1 MSASNAAMC
10 LPQPCP
16 RPPANTLRSAV
27 FSLSFGLAACSPQPS
42 VSNAVTPAEVFC
54 TLLPGRPDDDLPSD
68 RRDESMQQ
76 LDLATRC
83 HRALRRQR

>member
-10 LPQPCP
+10 LPQPCSS
-16 RPPANTLRSAV
+16 PPANTLRSAV
-27 FSLSFGLAACSPQPS
+27 FSLSFGLAACSPQPP
-42 VSNAVTPAEVFC
+42 VPNAVTPAEVFC

>member
-1 MSASNAAMC
+1 M
-10 LPQPCP
+10 
-16 RPPANTLRSAV
+16 
-27 FSLSFGLAACSPQPS
+27 FSLSFGLAACSPQPP
-42 VSNAVTPAEVFC
+42 VPNAVTPAEVFC

-83 HRALRRQR
+83 HLALRRQR

>member
-1 MSASNAAMC
+1 M
-10 LPQPCP
+10 
-16 RPPANTLRSAV
+16 
-27 FSLSFGLAACSPQPS
+27 FSLSFGLAACSPQPP

-83 HRALRRQR
+83 QRVLRRQR

>member
-1 MSASNAAMC
+1 M
-10 LPQPCP
+10 
-16 RPPANTLRSAV
+16 
-27 FSLSFGLAACSPQPS
+27 FSLSFGLAACSPQPP
-42 VSNAVTPAEVFC
+42 VPNAVTPAEVFC

-68 RRDESMQQ
+68 RRDEGMQQ

>member
-1 MSASNAAMC
+1 M
-10 LPQPCP
+10 
-16 RPPANTLRSAV
+16 RGAV
-27 FSLSFGLAACSPQPS
+27 FSLSIGLAACSPQPP
-42 VSNAVTPAEVFC
+42 VSNAATPAEVFC

-83 HRALRRQR
+83 QRSLRRRR

>member
-1 MSASNAAMC
+1 M
-10 LPQPCP
+10 
-16 RPPANTLRSAV
+16 
-27 FSLSFGLAACSPQPS
+27 FSLSIGLAACSPQPP

-54 TLLPGRPDDDLPSD
+54 TLLPSRPDDDLPSD

-83 HRALRRQR
+83 HLALRRQR

>member
-1 MSASNAAMC
+1 M
-10 LPQPCP
+10 
-16 RPPANTLRSAV
+16 
-27 FSLSFGLAACSPQPS
+27 FSLSFGLAACSPQPP

-83 HRALRRQR
+83 HLALRRQR

>member
-1 MSASNAAMC
+1 MC
-10 LPQPCP
+10 LPPP
-16 RPPANTLRSAV
+16 RSRPPASTLRNAV
-27 FSLSFGLAACSPQPS
+27 FSLSIGLAGCSPQPP
-42 VSNAVTPAEVFC
+42 VSNAVTPADVVC

-83 HRALRRQR
+83 RRTLRRQH

>member
-1 MSASNAAMC
+1 M
-10 LPQPCP
+10 
-16 RPPANTLRSAV
+16 
-27 FSLSFGLAACSPQPS
+27 FSLSFGLAACSPQPP

-54 TLLPGRPDDDLPSD
+54 TLLPSRPDDDLPSD

-83 HRALRRQR
+83 HLALRRQR

>member
-1 MSASNAAMC
+1 M
-10 LPQPCP
+10 L
-16 RPPANTLRSAV
+16 
-27 FSLSFGLAACSPQPS
+27 SLSIGLAACSPESP
-42 VSNAVTPAEVFC
+42 VSNAATPAEVFC

-83 HRALRRQR
+83 QRSLRRRR

>member
-1 MSASNAAMC
+1 M
-10 LPQPCP
+10 
-16 RPPANTLRSAV
+16 RGAV
-27 FSLSFGLAACSPQPS
+27 FSLSIGLAACSPQPP
-42 VSNAVTPAEVFC
+42 VSNAATPAEVFC

-83 HRALRRQR
+83 HRSLRRRR

>member
-1 MSASNAAMC
+1 
-10 LPQPCP
+10 
-16 RPPANTLRSAV
+16 LRGAV
-27 FSLSFGLAACSPQPS
+27 FSLSIGLAACSPQPR
-42 VSNAVTPAEVFC
+42 VSNAATPAEVFC

-83 HRALRRQR
+83 HRSLRRRR

>member
-1 MSASNAAMC
+1 
-10 LPQPCP
+10 
-16 RPPANTLRSAV
+16 V
-27 FSLSFGLAACSPQPS
+27 FSLSFGLAACSPQPP

-83 HRALRRQR
+83 HLALRRQR

>member
-1 MSASNAAMC
+1 M
-10 LPQPCP
+10 
-16 RPPANTLRSAV
+16 
-27 FSLSFGLAACSPQPS
+27 FSLSFGLAACSPQPP
-42 VSNAVTPAEVFC
+42 VPNAVTPAEVFC

-83 HRALRRQR
+83 QRTLRRQR

>member
-1 MSASNAAMC
+1 M
-10 LPQPCP
+10 
-16 RPPANTLRSAV
+16 
-27 FSLSFGLAACSPQPS
+27 
-42 VSNAVTPAEVFC
+42 TPAEVFC

-83 HRALRRQR
+83 HLALRRQR